1 MPRKRFVPSRSRVLP
16 EAPFATAEAAWFW
29 FMLTQKLRWEGAEL
43 DDRPAGHSRP
53 CEPDDIYRA
62 VKHLARE
69 GDLGRRHLRA
79 LHRFGVLDRPPDP
92 RCSDEAMDCRHWD
105 EALERLAALL
115 KEKGIV
121 E

>member
-1 MPRKRFVPSRSRVLP
+1 MPSRSRVLP

-29 FMLTQKLRWEGAEL
+29 FMLTQKLRWEGGEF
-43 DDRPAGHSRP
+43 DDRPARHARP

-62 VKHLARE
+62 VKHLAGE

-92 RCSDEAMDCRHWD
+92 RCADEAADCRYWD
-105 EALERLAALL
+105 EALERLAARL
-115 KEKGIV
+115 KDKGIV